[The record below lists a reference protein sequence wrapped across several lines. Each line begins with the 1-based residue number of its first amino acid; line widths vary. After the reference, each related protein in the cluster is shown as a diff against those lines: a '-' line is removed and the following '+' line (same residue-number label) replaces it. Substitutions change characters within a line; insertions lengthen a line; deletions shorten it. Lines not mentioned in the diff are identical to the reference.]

1 MMFLENAIDPQ
12 FELILWVITI
22 VCILPIAVLALI
34 VFIKLIIKNQ
44 KNRKALKEAGTPE
57 VKLEKGKKN
66 KKQNTTKYLTYFGSE
81 NNIVSVSKN
90 LTRVTVEVKELEKVD
105 LEGLKKEGVGILIT
119 GNVIKCS
126 SQAFANQIELK

>member
-1 MMFLENAIDPQ
+1 MMFLENGINPQ

-22 VCILPIAVLALI
+22 VCVLPIVALALI

-44 KNRKALKEAGTPE
+44 KNKKALKEAGAPD
-57 VKLEKGKKN
+57 VKLEKGKKK
-66 KKQNTTKYLTYFGSE
+66 KKQTTTNYLAYFGNE
-81 NNIVSVSKN
+81 NNVVSVSKN
-90 LTRVTVEVKELEKVD
+90 LTRVTIEVKELEQVD

-126 SQAFANQIELK
+126 SQAFADQIDLN